1 VISRVF
7 FLQPTPSKILGI
19 HPRHRGIQV
28 HLPSTTHDAQQQTWS
43 FQIPDL
49 TAFGV
54 LIGKTTYVASE
65 YSYMGVSEN
74 SGTPKSSILIGFPL
88 KTIHFGVPL
97 FLETPIYNWLVVEP
111 TPLKNIRQNGF
122 SSPNRGVKIKSI

>member
-1 VISRVF
+1 M
-7 FLQPTPSKILGI
+7 
-19 HPRHRGIQV
+19 
-28 HLPSTTHDAQQQTWS
+28 
-43 FQIPDL
+43 
-49 TAFGV
+49 V

-74 SGTPKSSILIGFPL
+74 SDTPIHFNRFSIKNHP
-88 KTIHFGVPL
+88 FGVPL

-122 SSPNRGVKIKSI
+122 SSPNRGVKIKNI